1 MTYPVTRDLAV
12 WRNDDFTEEWPF
24 TDGVSDAEPGDTID
38 LTGWSGAMEVRL
50 YAGASG
56 AALIT
61 LATVTTD
68 IEGIRFID
76 PANGVIAIRIQD
88 TTITA
93 LPAAGKVGQ
102 PAIFYYD
109 LVLTDPAGD
118 RHNVAGGK
126 FTVYPKV
133 TA

>member
-1 MTYPVTRDLAV
+1 MTYPVTRDLTF

-24 TDGVSDAEPGDTID
+24 TDGTSEDDVGDAID
-38 LTGWSGAMEVRL
+38 LTGWSAAMDVRL

-56 AALIT
+56 AALLS

-68 IEGIRFID
+68 IQGLRFVD
-76 PANGVIAIRIQD
+76 PVNGVIAVRIQD
-88 TTITA
+88 TA
-93 LPAAGKVGQ
+93 LNALAPVGRTGK
-102 PAIFYYD
+102 PAILYYD